1 MTTYDNLNTIKITIH
16 DLWGDGERERES
28 QKTPL
33 QSYMWL
39 IQEIAANKQE
49 AEG

>member
-1 MTTYDNLNTIKITIH
+1 MTC
-16 DLWGDGERERES
+16 GEMEREREKES